1 MEKMSDRIVRL
12 RKERGLTQE
21 QLAEYTGLT
30 RSAIAKYERGLVENM
45 TATNIQA
52 LASFFGV
59 RPSYLMC
66 LDEESSINPQLLQI
80 GLDMKNYTPHTPE
93 QKKQI
98 EEFARYVL
106 KDNKKEN

>member
-52 LASFFGV
+52 LADFFGV

-66 LDEESSINPQLLQI
+66 LDDETSINPHLLQI
-80 GLDMKNYTPHTPE
+80 GLDMKNYTPPTPE

-106 KDNKKEN
+106 KDNKKEI